1 MSQELFVT
9 KFYVNLITENLKKR
23 ENLLSV
29 SKSFRFTIKNSEL
42 NAKKKYQTHKKKQLQ
57 TQLQLTEIEQT
68 LTANDDEASN
78 SHMEIADLFEQ
89 TILLT

>member
-9 KFYVNLITENLKKR
+9 KFYVNSITENLKKR

-42 NAKKKYQTHKKKQLQ
+42 NAKKKYQTHKKK
-57 TQLQLTEIEQT
+57 
-68 LTANDDEASN
+68 
-78 SHMEIADLFEQ
+78 
-89 TILLT
+89 

>member
-9 KFYVNLITENLKKR
+9 KFYVNSITENLKKR
-23 ENLLSV
+23 ENLLSA
-29 SKSFRFTIKNSEL
+29 SKSFRFTIENSEL

-57 TQLQLTEIEQT
+57 TQLQFTKIEQS

-89 TILLT
+89 TILLN